1 MIYKIYKKNTSK
13 LIDMDEG
20 IIHTIHFNKV
30 ACGLDVN
37 LSDLCQCKSIK
48 SFGDKRK
55 HCEEC
60 HQVIYGY

>member
-1 MIYKIYKKNTSK
+1 
-13 LIDMDEG
+13 MDEG